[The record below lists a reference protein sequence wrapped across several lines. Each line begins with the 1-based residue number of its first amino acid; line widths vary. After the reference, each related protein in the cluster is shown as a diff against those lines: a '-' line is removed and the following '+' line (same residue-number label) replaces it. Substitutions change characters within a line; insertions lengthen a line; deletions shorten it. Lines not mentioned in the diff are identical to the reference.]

1 MRVLGHAV
9 SFPEE
14 GCGGGVG
21 GAVVVGG
28 GGHPLGPIINFSL
41 SLPEQVAYR
50 RHNPDD
56 QVGW

>member
-28 GGHPLGPIINFSL
+28 GGHPLGPMINFSL
-41 SLPEQVAYR
+41 SLPEQVA
-50 RHNPDD
+50 
-56 QVGW
+56 